1 MNAQWDEGAAHESL
15 ARTTQLLEHL
25 GLQYASMEPWSVGI
39 GVGLAWSETDFL
51 VLSISY
57 GDPGTLYITTGV
69 LKDLQQEALPIL
81 MLCNQR
87 NQSNPAYCVYLHDA
101 EVGWD
106 VVIQHSLPMQLL
118 LDVPPFF
125 NACLRPTAAAAAE
138 ARAEFS
144 ELGLGGTPHRWSD
157 EDRKRLLMRSIV

>member
-1 MNAQWDEGAAHESL
+1 MNAEWDERAAHDSL

-25 GLQYASMEPWSVGI
+25 GLQYVSMEPWSAAI
-39 GVGLAWSETDFL
+39 GAALAWGETEFL
-51 VLSISY
+51 VLSVSF
-57 GDPGTLYITTGV
+57 GSPGTLYITAGV

-81 MLCNQR
+81 TLCNQR
-87 NQSNPAYCVYLHDA
+87 NQNNPAYCVFLHDA
-101 EVGWD
+101 EAGWD
-106 VVIQHSLPMQLL
+106 VLIQHSFPVQLL

-125 NACLRPTAAAAAE
+125 KASLEPTTGAAAE

-144 ELGLGGTPHRWSD
+144 ELGLGGMPHRWCD